1 MSLRICNLLTQL
13 FSSVLNHVVR
23 VNNSFNLLSCR
34 HSSSIAPGDPDH
46 GLNLKDKSISPDSM
60 PTKELV
66 ADGHACGFSQ
76 SNSFTHS
83 SLDSKFV
90 SKPLLNIP
98 SLKEGSSDQCSPSN
112 HTIRSAS
119 DRVHT
124 EEDIGMIPF
133 DNLQPKGL
141 NKLAGHHEANS
152 ARRAFEAFVGT
163 LTRTKESISRA
174 TRLALDCAKH
184 GIAGEVRPC
193 ELFTLISEACCFIV
207 VYLGSIL
214 YNSTWFCYYHSTC
227 FPSLPPNCDD
237 INSWLLSHK
246 QISFHLK
253 G

>member
-1 MSLRICNLLTQL
+1 VSLRICNLLTQL

-90 SKPLLNIP
+90 SEPLLNIP

-112 HTIRSAS
+112 HTIRSAL

-124 EEDIGMIPF
+124 EEDSGMIPF

-141 NKLAGHHEANS
+141 DKLAGRHEANS
-152 ARRAFEAFVGT
+152 SRRAFEAFVGT

-227 FPSLPPNCDD
+227 FPSPPPNCDD